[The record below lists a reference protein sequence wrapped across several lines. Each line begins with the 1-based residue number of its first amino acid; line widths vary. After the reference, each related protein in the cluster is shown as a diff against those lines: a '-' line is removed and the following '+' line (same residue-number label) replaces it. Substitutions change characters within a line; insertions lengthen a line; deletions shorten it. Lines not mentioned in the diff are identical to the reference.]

1 MHKLILFMITLS
13 IILISC
19 NNNKNNTF
27 NNEFETKMNNIAADY
42 VKLVLKV
49 GQHDDDFIDAYYGPD
64 EFKPSPL
71 KVTKGDSSAIQ
82 NLYDEAGLLLDK
94 LDNLS
99 SYSASEIQTLR
110 FTYLYKQLLAVRT
123 KLFMIAGGSLTFDQ
137 EAKALYDVE
146 VPSYPEE
153 HFQNIIDT
161 LDKILPG
168 KGSVSERL
176 AEFKKAFI
184 IPKEKLDTVFKTAI
198 AECRKRTLQH
208 INLPHGENF
217 SVEYITNKPWGAYNW
232 YKGNSYSVIQVNT
245 DLPIY
250 IDRAVDLAAHEGYP
264 GHHVYNSLIEK
275 DLYKKRGWVEF
286 SVYLLF
292 SPQSLIAEGTANYGI
307 KVAFPGDSQI
317 KFEQKVLFPLAGL
330 NSKDVA
336 KYYQILN
343 LTKQLSFADN
353 EAARNYLNKKWEKEK
368 TINWLI
374 KYSLSTKERAEKSIN
389 FYDKY
394 RSYVINYNVGQ
405 KIVGD
410 YILKNG
416 GIADNPDLRWKL
428 FERILST
435 PQTPSGLEK

>member
-1 MHKLILFMITLS
+1 ML
-13 IILISC
+13 
-19 NNNKNNTF
+19 
-27 NNEFETKMNNIAADY
+27 
-42 VKLVLKV
+42 
-49 GQHDDDFIDAYYGPD
+49 
-64 EFKPSPL
+64 
-71 KVTKGDSSAIQ
+71 
-82 NLYDEAGLLLDK
+82 
-94 LDNLS
+94 
-99 SYSASEIQTLR
+99 
-110 FTYLYKQLLAVRT
+110 
-123 KLFMIAGGSLTFDQ
+123 AGGSLTFDQ

-184 IPKEKLDTVFKTAI
+184 IPKEKLDTVFRTAI

-416 GIADNPDLRWKL
+416 GTADNPDLRWKL